1 MGWTRDENTRF
12 EDALAVHGPDDP
24 NRWQHVANAVGGKS
38 VEEVKIHYEI
48 LKEDVIRI
56 ERDQIP
62 LPRYRGAGIGGR
74 QIENEQR
81 GVSKEIYLKNLE
93 ESLASA
99 LPMSCRS
106 PANEESKSPV

>member
-1 MGWTRDENTRF
+1 MKWSRERIYRTRLMGWTREENRRF

-38 VEEVKIHYEI
+38 VEEVKMHYEI

-62 LPRYRGAGIGGR
+62 LPRYRGAGINGR
-74 QIENEQR
+74 HIDNEQR
-81 GVSKEIYLKNLE
+81 RMRNLT
-93 ESLASA
+93 L
-99 LPMSCRS
+99 R
-106 PANEESKSPV
+106 